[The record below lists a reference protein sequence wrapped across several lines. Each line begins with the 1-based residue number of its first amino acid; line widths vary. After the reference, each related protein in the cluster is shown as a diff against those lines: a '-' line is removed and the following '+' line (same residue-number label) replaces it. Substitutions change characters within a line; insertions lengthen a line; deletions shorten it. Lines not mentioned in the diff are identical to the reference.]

1 MRIYEVLEA
10 DHRSFWDT
18 SVALVMRH
26 CNTVLVR
33 YQTQEIIHRNRA
45 ATRLIDVMKQ
55 CAACRKR

>member
-1 MRIYEVLEA
+1 MRYSKPTTEVFGTQAL
-10 DHRSFWDT
+10 
-18 SVALVMRH
+18 LVMRH